1 MMTISS
7 SVMKGEAVDAETFQ
21 GHVAHKPCALERGTH
36 ISLWRPPLAAAA
48 AYSTIIAASCSTQ
61 NAGHFAKRLLT
72 YLSLYEQQ
80 PHFAKDGSG
89 GKSPDIYIEDP
100 QHHLQLWCQLELLP
114 EKRLLR
120 ASHLA
125 DELLLVLD
133 EAETDKVRHNV
144 VANQRIFT
152 LSAEQLAAF
161 SLMLK
166 SHMKLSVWRE
176 APQLCITDGEHLVQ
190 LNLASLLE
198 KPH

>member
-1 MMTISS
+1 MQMASKVVTVDLSYSCDASHMYQQQRHYISPWL
-7 SVMKGEAVDAETFQ
+7 GET
-21 GHVAHKPCALERGTH
+21 
-36 ISLWRPPLAAAA
+36 
-48 AYSTIIAASCSTQ
+48 
-61 NAGHFAKRLLT
+61 AGHFAKRLLT

-114 EKRLLR
+114 EKRLLW

-176 APQLCITDGEHLVQ
+176 DPQLCITDGEHLVQ

>member
-1 MMTISS
+1 MQMASKVITLDVSYSCDASHMYQQQRHYISPWP
-7 SVMKGEAVDAETFQ
+7 GETAE
-21 GHVAHKPCALERGTH
+21 
-36 ISLWRPPLAAAA
+36 
-48 AYSTIIAASCSTQ
+48 
-61 NAGHFAKRLLT
+61 HFAKRLLA

-80 PHFAKDGSG
+80 PNFAKDGSG

-100 QHHLQLWCQLELLP
+100 QHHVQLWCQLELLP

-133 EAETDKVRHNV
+133 ETETDKARLST

-152 LSAEQLAAF
+152 LSSEQLAEF

-176 APQLCITDGEHLVQ
+176 DPQLSITDGEHLLQ
-190 LNLASLLE
+190 LNLTSLLE